1 MKNELTN
8 EDISK
13 IINELEKIK
22 NIDFILQNK
31 SLQANFDNV
40 LKRLK
45 TNTFKL
51 AVVGEFSSGKST
63 FLNALIGKDILK
75 HGAQETTATITEIQN
90 LSKGERQETF
100 DVYYIDNK
108 VEEDIPIDKLIEY
121 TSTVSKIHNVAQ
133 EIKKVVIK
141 TKMFDQNADICL
153 IDTPGL
159 NGIADNHREQT
170 IELIENSHACDR
182 YVCRRKNE
190 GCRFEYTFM
199 RENKWKHMRNCLKD
213 IKK

>member
-63 FLNALIGKDILK
+63 FLNALIGR
-75 HGAQETTATITEIQN
+75 N
-90 LSKGERQETF
+90 
-100 DVYYIDNK
+100 
-108 VEEDIPIDKLIEY
+108 
-121 TSTVSKIHNVAQ
+121 
-133 EIKKVVIK
+133 IKK
-141 TKMFDQNADICL
+141 N
-153 IDTPGL
+153 
-159 NGIADNHREQT
+159 
-170 IELIENSHACDR
+170 
-182 YVCRRKNE
+182 
-190 GCRFEYTFM
+190 
-199 RENKWKHMRNCLKD
+199 
-213 IKK
+213 